1 MKRLLLIVL
10 LVLVVAPV
18 VWLAPQFMDEEVSA
32 PAKGAAVDPA
42 QQIERGLYLTQAG
55 NCIAC
60 HTTRGGEPFAG
71 GRGIVTPFGTIYAS
85 NITPDEET
93 GIGDWTAD
101 DFWRALHHGKSK
113 DGSFLYPAFPYPNYT
128 KVSRA
133 DSDAMYAYFRTL
145 APVKQENLEHEL
157 RFPYN
162 QRALLAVWR
171 ALYFTPGEYQPESGQ
186 SLAWNRGA
194 YLVQGLGHC
203 NACHTDRNALG
214 GIEAGSDLA
223 GAVIPELDWYAPPL
237 TAGSEAQVNAL
248 SAEQLALLLKTGVSD
263 RSAVY
268 GPMAE
273 VVRHSLQHLTNNDIA
288 AMVAYLQSLPQ
299 QETVRA
305 ASSVAARES
314 EVESLLR
321 IGAALYKDQCMA
333 CHKEDGKGV
342 PRIYPALADN
352 HSVTQDVAINPI
364 RMVLHGGYP
373 PSTDGNPRPY
383 GMPPFSSIL
392 SDQEVAAVVSY
403 IRNAWGNKSS
413 VISPLE
419 VGRYRTVPID

>member
-10 LVLVVAPV
+10 LVLVAVLA
-18 VWLAPQFMDEEVSA
+18 VWLTPQFMDEEVST
-32 PAKGAAVDPA
+32 PAAVAVVDPA
-42 QQIERGLYLTQAG
+42 QQVQRGLYLAQAG

-60 HTTRGGEPFAG
+60 HTTRGGEPYAG

-85 NITPDEET
+85 NVTPDQET
-93 GIGDWTAD
+93 GIGSWTAD

-128 KVSRA
+128 KVTRA
-133 DSDAMYAYFRTL
+133 DSDAMYAYFRTIE
-145 APVKQENLEHEL
+145 PVKQENREHAL

-171 ALYFTPGEYQPESGQ
+171 GLYFTPGTYQPESDQ
-186 SLAWNRGA
+186 SMAWNRGA

-203 NACHTDRNALG
+203 NACHADRNALG
-214 GIEAGSDLA
+214 GIEAGADLA
-223 GAVIPELDWYAPPL
+223 GAVIPVLDWYAPPL

-263 RSAVY
+263 HSAVY

-273 VVRHSLQHLTNNDIA
+273 VVRHSLQYLTQDDVA
-288 AMVAYLQSLPQ
+288 AMATYLQSLPQ
-299 QETVRA
+299 QEAVSA
-305 ASSVAARES
+305 PSSVPAREG
-314 EVESLLR
+314 EVEQLLR
-321 IGAALYKDQCMA
+321 MGATIYKDQCMA
-333 CHKEDGKGV
+333 CHKEDGGGV
-342 PRIYPALADN
+342 PRVYPALAGN
-352 HSVTQDVAINPI
+352 QSVTRDVAINPI

-373 PSTDGNPRPY
+373 PSTEGNPHPY
-383 GMPPFSSIL
+383 GMPPFSSFL
-392 SDQEVAAVVSY
+392 SDEEVAAVVSY
-403 IRNAWGNKSS
+403 IRNEWGNKAS

-419 VGRYRTVPID
+419 VERYRTVPID